1 MSPVSSE
8 VEGYC
13 LRWNNHH
20 RTLIDVLQSLY
31 QEQSFV
37 DVTLAAEGKSIQ
49 VHRLVL
55 CAVSPY
61 FQELLSNDCDKQ
73 AIIFLKD
80 IPFQHLQ
87 ALVHYIYHGEV
98 NIAEDQLAD
107 LLSTA
112 ESLQIKGLTDSD
124 CKMNNIEQRNPD
136 DLAESLRINQ
146 IGQSINIA
154 ETSCEASSPDSCEV
168 TATIASQGPSPSLAS
183 ATLSL
188 PFMTTTSTTSLHS
201 LQQPIYST
209 NPMASQANNNGVAFG
224 TAPKLETE
232 NEGSAASENEE
243 WSDADLT
250 GPTTPHQ
257 PQAHPAQ
264 THQTQAHQTQTH
276 QPQPHQTQAHQTQ
289 THQVGVTA
297 AAVAAAAVAQSFATT
312 APYPHVPWGESLA
325 AAAAAAIASSSSL
338 AGPSGALGVY
348 NIQPPTTG
356 PPVVA
361 PARGKQRN
369 SRRPSRPSS
378 NTASATLMQDKPY
391 VCPRCGRC
399 YSRRGALIQHQR
411 YECGIEPQFSCP
423 MCPYKIKRKDSLN
436 RHIRNMHHNQN
447 TN

>member
-1 MSPVSSE
+1 MSPVSE

-20 RTLIDVLQSLY
+20 GTLIDVIQSLY

-37 DVTLAAEGKSIQ
+37 DVTLTSDGKSIQ

-80 IPFQHLQ
+80 IPFHHLQ

-136 DLAESLRINQ
+136 DLAESLRLNQ
-146 IGQSINIA
+146 IGQGINIT

-168 TATIASQGPSPSLAS
+168 AATIATQGPSPSLAS

-209 NPMASQANNNGVAFG
+209 NPMASQV
-224 TAPKLETE
+224 
-232 NEGSAASENEE
+232 
-243 WSDADLT
+243 
-250 GPTTPHQ
+250 H
-257 PQAHPAQ
+257 
-264 THQTQAHQTQTH
+264 
-276 QPQPHQTQAHQTQ
+276 
-289 THQVGVTA
+289 
-297 AAVAAAAVAQSFATT
+297 
-312 APYPHVPWGESLA
+312 
-325 AAAAAAIASSSSL
+325 
-338 AGPSGALGVY
+338 
-348 NIQPPTTG
+348 
-356 PPVVA
+356 
-361 PARGKQRN
+361 R
-369 SRRPSRPSS
+369 
-378 NTASATLMQDKPY
+378 
-391 VCPRCGRC
+391 
-399 YSRRGALIQHQR
+399 
-411 YECGIEPQFSCP
+411 
-423 MCPYKIKRKDSLN
+423 
-436 RHIRNMHHNQN
+436 
-447 TN
+447 